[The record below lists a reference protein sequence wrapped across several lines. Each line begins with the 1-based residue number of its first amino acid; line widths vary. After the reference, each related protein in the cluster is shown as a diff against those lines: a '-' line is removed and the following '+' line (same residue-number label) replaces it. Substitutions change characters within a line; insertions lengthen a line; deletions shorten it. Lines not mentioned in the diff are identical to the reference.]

1 MSIEILK
8 TLDEI
13 SGECTTAES
22 KEVTN
27 KAFSKLK
34 KPKSREKLEIMPD
47 VLDLS
52 SRIFH
57 SNFCT
62 IKQLIGALLIFFM
75 TTRNYDI
82 MNSVI
87 RKF

>member
-52 SRIFH
+52 SKIFH
-57 SNFCT
+57 INFCT
-62 IKQLIGALLIFFM
+62 IKRFIAALLIF
-75 TTRNYDI
+75 YDYA
-82 MNSVI
+82 
-87 RKF
+87 